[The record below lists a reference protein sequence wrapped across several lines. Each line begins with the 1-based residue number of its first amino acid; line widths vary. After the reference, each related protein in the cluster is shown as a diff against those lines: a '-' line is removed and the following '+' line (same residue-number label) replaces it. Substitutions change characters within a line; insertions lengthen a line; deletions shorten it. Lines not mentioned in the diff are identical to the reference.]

1 MIRLKT
7 VLMSSIILFFSWMGY
22 RSIGYFFDNQLPV
35 VSVYGMQ
42 NLSYYAGDI
51 NCNIGV
57 DKPGYLSI
65 WVDNAPLVQDF
76 NIRTKSK
83 LYPFII
89 PTQTLTN
96 GEHIFKVVCSD
107 KSYNAN
113 STTVEHSFVVDNEPL
128 DAVFMHEKNL
138 KVLQGRTL
146 HVKFKV
152 NKDIECAYVKAL
164 AEKYDC
170 FLESMQ
176 SNIYECFIPISCD
189 EKANEYLFSV
199 EVKDRVGNHITL
211 DNAFE
216 IVHCDFKKQTIKVD
230 PEKLKEEKERGRA
243 IAELEEQL
251 TILAQGSPKEKMW
264 QGSFCT
270 PIEIDRITCE
280 YGTVRTTQERGR
292 YAHKALDVIN
302 RPKSVVW
309 ATQDGI
315 VALKDRFDFSGN
327 TVVVD
332 HGHGVLSLFY
342 HLDDFANI
350 EVGQKVSK
358 GNPLGTL
365 GKTGY
370 ATGYHLH
377 WEMRVNNA
385 QVDPMQWT
393 KENF

>member
-7 VLMSSIILFFSWMGY
+7 VLMSSAMLFFSWMGY

-35 VSVYGMQ
+35 VSVHGMQ

-51 NCNIGV
+51 HCNIGTN
-57 DKPGYLSI
+57 KPGRLSI

-76 NIRTKSK
+76 NMHTKNK

-96 GEHIFKVVCSD
+96 GEHSFKVVCTD

-113 STTVEHSFVVDNEPL
+113 STAVEHSFVVDNKPL
-128 DAVFMHEKNL
+128 DAVFMHEKKL

-164 AEKYDC
+164 AERYDC

-176 SNIYECFIPISCD
+176 SDIYECFIPISCD

-270 PIEIDRITCE
+270 PIEIDRVTCE

-309 ATQDGI
+309 ATQDGV

-332 HGHGVLSLFY
+332 HGHGILSLFY
-342 HLDDFANI
+342 HLDDFADI

-393 KENF
+393 KETF